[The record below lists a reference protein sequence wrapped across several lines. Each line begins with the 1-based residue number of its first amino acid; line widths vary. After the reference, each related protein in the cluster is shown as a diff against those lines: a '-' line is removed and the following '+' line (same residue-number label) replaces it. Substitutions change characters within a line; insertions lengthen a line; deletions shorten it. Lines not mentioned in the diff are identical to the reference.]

1 MRLFRVSICL
11 TLLAAVLGI
20 VSVGADAHFLSGPF
34 AGAITVFPLG
44 DGVSNTARIKIQ
56 ASGIEMVVNDTDSGV
71 VEALIACMPCAP
83 GDELDLSALFSNDD
97 MGEGVVTIG
106 EERLRPAFVAGHV
119 AIRAGTVRVPDN
131 GRLTLALKAPFTLD
145 DSGELQ
151 VYTNDFA
158 RMTREAD
165 SLWAQGPIVGSGT
178 ATIVLNRLDLP
189 DQIAYVVERIRYV
202 FD

>member
-11 TLLAAVLGI
+11 TLLAATIGI
-20 VSVGADAHFLSGPF
+20 VSVDADARLLSGPF
-34 AGAITVFPLG
+34 VGAITVFPLG

-56 ASGIEMVVNDTDSGV
+56 TSDVEMVVNSSDSGV
-71 VEALIACMPCAP
+71 VDALIACLPCVP

-106 EERLRPAFVAGHV
+106 DERLKPAFVAGHV
-119 AIRAGTVRVPDN
+119 SIRAGTVRVPDN
-131 GRLTLALKAPFTLD
+131 GRLSLALKAPFTLD
-145 DSGELQ
+145 DNGELQ
-151 VYTNDFA
+151 VSTNDFA
-158 RMTREAD
+158 RMTREIN
-165 SLWAQGPIVGSGT
+165 SLWAQGPLVGSGT
-178 ATIVLNRLDLP
+178 ATILLNRLDLP